1 MKGASQTFEALI
13 GECDQVRKDFA
24 DFIGA
29 SPEEVAMM
37 DTTSMAIS
45 TIANGLD
52 WNHGDSVV
60 IPQIEYLSNVYPWLN
75 LASKGVEI
83 RRVPCPN
90 GRVLVDDLINACD
103 SKTRVL
109 SVSSVQFS
117 NGYRVDLSTLGEA
130 CRSRNIMLVVDA
142 NHTVGAFAFQVKDL
156 PIDAMATQSFKWLC
170 GPYNTGW
177 LYIRKELIESIR
189 PSAVGPL
196 SALPSESFLDTR
208 FCLRTDAGR
217 FETGVL
223 NFAGIIGAGASLRY
237 FKSIRMDVIENRV
250 IHLTDYLTEGL
261 LSKGY
266 KVLSARQEPWERSG
280 IVICRHPRPDTI
292 PLHIPDKKS
301 GDLKDGKKARSK
313 GLDRRGDNPWHAA
326 CLNRLANEGI
336 VISMREGALRIS
348 PHFYNTEEEVDELL
362 AALP

>member
-1 MKGASQTFEALI
+1 VG
-13 GECDQVRKDFA
+13 
-24 DFIGA
+24 
-29 SPEEVAMM
+29 
-37 DTTSMAIS
+37 
-45 TIANGLD
+45 
-52 WNHGDSVV
+52 
-60 IPQIEYLSNVYPWLN
+60 
-75 LASKGVEI
+75 
-83 RRVPCPN
+83 CPN

-223 NFAGIIGAGASLRY
+223 NFAGIIGAGVSLRY

-250 IHLTDYLTEGL
+250 IHLTDY
-261 LSKGY
+261 
-266 KVLSARQEPWERSG
+266 
-280 IVICRHPRPDTI
+280 
-292 PLHIPDKKS
+292 
-301 GDLKDGKKARSK
+301 
-313 GLDRRGDNPWHAA
+313 
-326 CLNRLANEGI
+326 RLANEGI